1 MGLLFFTAVQAQPII
16 RDSSTR
22 YYFRDHEMIP
32 DSIDKKWIIDN
43 MPEPLEPV
51 TKYIK
56 YPEEAHRTNLEGKV
70 ILLGLVG
77 ENGLVTRTMIE
88 SSTDSIFN
96 EPAREALFRVR
107 FKPALQEGKPIKVWY
122 RLPVNFRIPK

>member
-1 MGLLFFTAVQAQPII
+1 MKILLAFMGLLFFTAVQAQPII

-77 ENGLVTRTMIE
+77 ENGL
-88 SSTDSIFN
+88 D
-96 EPAREALFRVR
+96 LFLIGDRIRVVDLHLR
-107 FKPALQEGKPIKVWY
+107 D
-122 RLPVNFRIPK
+122 RLDLGVLLLLGGAK